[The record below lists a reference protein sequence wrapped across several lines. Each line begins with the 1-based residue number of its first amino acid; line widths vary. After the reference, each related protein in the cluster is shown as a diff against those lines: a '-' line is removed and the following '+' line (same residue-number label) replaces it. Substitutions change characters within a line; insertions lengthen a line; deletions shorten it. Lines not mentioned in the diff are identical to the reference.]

1 MDATARAQRARPKR
15 VGQHA
20 NVGGCMRRIRIMMRS
35 SPERSTFF
43 NSLLVACNRQSGSDP
58 MPRIGVFPLHGFRGR
73 IVLPDIAHDFPFQIM
88 PGCEDAAGDDI
99 ALDLGKP
106 QFDLVQPR

>member
-43 NSLLVACNRQSGSDP
+43 NSLLVFGGKVILYFFMLYHSPFVCRLDP
-58 MPRIGVFPLHGFRGR
+58 ASIFFRT
-73 IVLPDIAHDFPFQIM
+73 
-88 PGCEDAAGDDI
+88 
-99 ALDLGKP
+99 
-106 QFDLVQPR
+106 